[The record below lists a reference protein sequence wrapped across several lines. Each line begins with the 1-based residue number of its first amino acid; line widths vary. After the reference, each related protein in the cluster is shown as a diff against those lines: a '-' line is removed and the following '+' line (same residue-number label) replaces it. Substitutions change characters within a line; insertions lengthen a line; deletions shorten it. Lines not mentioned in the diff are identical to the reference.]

1 MLLIQLNLNKAA
13 TLGVLASGH
22 LTEVGYSM
30 GLRHKL
36 ARHKDKDK
44 DNLQQKHLFILK
56 QTHDRSNI
64 IVSHVQLVVTF

>member
-1 MLLIQLNLNKAA
+1 MLLIQLNLNKVA
-13 TLGVLASGH
+13 TLGVLASGR

-36 ARHKDKDK
+36 ARHKH
-44 DNLQQKHLFILK
+44 NLQQKHLFILK

-64 IVSHVQLVVTF
+64 TVSHVQWVVTF

>member
-64 IVSHVQLVVTF
+64 IVSHVQWVVTF

>member
-13 TLGVLASGH
+13 TLGVLASG
-22 LTEVGYSM
+22 YSM
-30 GLRHKL
+30 GLCHKL

-56 QTHDRSNI
+56 QTQDRSNI
-64 IVSHVQLVVTF
+64 IVSHVQWVVTF

>member
-1 MLLIQLNLNKAA
+1 MLLIQLNLNKEA
-13 TLGVLASGH
+13 TLGVLAS
-22 LTEVGYSM
+22 GYSM

-64 IVSHVQLVVTF
+64 TVSHVQWVVTF

>member
-13 TLGVLASGH
+13 TLGVLAS
-22 LTEVGYSM
+22 GYSM

-64 IVSHVQLVVTF
+64 TVSHVQWVVTF

>member
-13 TLGVLASGH
+13 TLGVLAS
-22 LTEVGYSM
+22 GYSM

-44 DNLQQKHLFILK
+44 DNLQQKHLSILK
-56 QTHDRSNI
+56 QTHDRR
-64 IVSHVQLVVTF
+64 T

>member
-13 TLGVLASGH
+13 TLGVLASGR
-22 LTEVGYSM
+22 LTEVGYSCPM

-36 ARHKDKDK
+36 AQHKH
-44 DNLQQKHLFILK
+44 NLQQKHLFILK